1 MTLIGHIAAGAVI
14 SKVAP
19 PAVSFGLGV
28 ASHAVMDYTL
38 QEYRGWPLLKHWPWW
53 VWQCICSIILLYHF
67 GLSWALL
74 GAVVPDI
81 IDGVYSLINP
91 QAWHRGDL
99 LCPWHRAGAEI
110 WKRDM
115 SWASTF
121 AVEALL
127 MWWALR

>member
-1 MTLIGHIAAGAVI
+1 MTLIGHIAAGAAI

-19 PAVSFGLGV
+19 PAVSFGLGM

-38 QEYRGWPLLKHWPWW
+38 QEYRGWPPLKHWPWW
-53 VWQCICSIILLYHF
+53 AWQGICSITLLYRF

-99 LCPWHRAGAEI
+99 LCPWHRASNS
-110 WKRDM
+110 KDL
-115 SWASTF
+115 SWPLT
-121 AVEALL
+121 L
-127 MWWALR
+127 MWEAILIYIAVVVFR